1 MMRGRAR
8 RVLASALLAG
18 MLIAP
23 LLVSAP
29 STSAEE
35 ETPEVLAPGEG
46 REETFYYCIAC
57 HNTALIRR
65 SGFTRQQWDELMDW
79 MTERHGMNPLEGEL
93 RETIVNYLAQAYP
106 PRRQRGPAF
115 VNPFAGN

>member
-1 MMRGRAR
+1 MKGLIAG
-8 RVLASALLAG
+8 VAAALLAG
-18 MLIAP
+18 P
-23 LLVSAP
+23 LLLSAP
-29 STSAEE
+29 VIAAEE

-79 MTERHGMNPLEGEL
+79 MTEKHGMNPLEGEL
-93 RETIVNYLAQAYP
+93 RETIVNYLAEAYP
-106 PRRQRGPAF
+106 PRRQRPPAF
-115 VNPFAGN
+115 ANPFARD

>member
-1 MMRGRAR
+1 MKGLIAG
-8 RVLASALLAG
+8 VAAALLAG
-18 MLIAP
+18 P
-23 LLVSAP
+23 LLLSAP
-29 STSAEE
+29 VISAEE

-79 MTERHGMNPLEGEL
+79 MSEKHGMNPLEGEL
-93 RETIVNYLAQAYP
+93 RETIVNYLAEAYP
-106 PRRQRGPAF
+106 PRRQRPPAF
-115 VNPFAGN
+115 TNPFARD

>member
-1 MMRGRAR
+1 MRRLGAA
-8 RVLASALLAG
+8 VAAALVAIPLLA
-18 MLIAP
+18 ATP
-23 LLVSAP
+23 A
-29 STSAEE
+29 TEAEE

-57 HNTALIRR
+57 HGTAVIRR

-79 MTERHGMNPLEGEL
+79 MTEKHGMNPLEGDL
-93 RETIVNYLAQAYP
+93 RETIVNYLATAYP

-115 VNPFAGN
+115 VNPFARD

>member
-1 MMRGRAR
+1 MRRGTVKGLFA
-8 RVLASALLAG
+8 AIAAGLLAV
-18 MLIAP
+18 P
-23 LLVSAP
+23 LLSTAP
-29 STSAEE
+29 SISAEE

-46 REETFYYCIAC
+46 RDETFYYCIAC

-115 VNPFAGN
+115 TNPFASN

>member
-1 MMRGRAR
+1 MRRGLVKGLFAA
-8 RVLASALLAG
+8 LAAGLLAV
-18 MLIAP
+18 P
-23 LLVSAP
+23 LSATAP
-29 STSAEE
+29 SISAEE
-35 ETPEVLAPGEG
+35 ETPDILAPGEG
-46 REETFYYCIAC
+46 RDETFYYCVAC

-115 VNPFAGN
+115 TNPFATN

>member
-1 MMRGRAR
+1 MKGLIAG
-8 RVLASALLAG
+8 VAAALLAG
-18 MLIAP
+18 P
-23 LLVSAP
+23 LLLSAP
-29 STSAEE
+29 VISAEE

-79 MTERHGMNPLEGEL
+79 MTEKHGMNPLEGEL
-93 RETIVNYLAQAYP
+93 RETIVNYLAEAYP
-106 PRRQRGPAF
+106 PRRQRPPAF
-115 VNPFAGN
+115 ANPFARD